1 MTNSQIQEIVTTIS
15 NACIRYRT
23 FDKQF
28 KDLFYV
34 PYTTMR
40 KKASVTSAVL
50 SAFSP
55 THCHIIGFTSQDIY
69 YGLHDQL
76 AQPELMSD
84 NVILQ
89 IYSNGSDLKG
99 KPIKERSEMYNQ
111 DLTTNPIFMIVV
123 FSVNQ
128 EGLLSRIQVKL
139 PNAAGEIIDEET
151 IYEPIKYIEIAI

>member
-1 MTNSQIQEIVTTIS
+1 M
-15 NACIRYRT
+15 
-23 FDKQF
+23 
-28 KDLFYV
+28 
-34 PYTTMR
+34 
-40 KKASVTSAVL
+40 
-50 SAFSP
+50 
-55 THCHIIGFTSQDIY
+55 
-69 YGLHDQL
+69 